1 MVIIFIEKFKILEEN
16 IAINIKQ
23 QKGKETLV
31 YGFTTKIN
39 FDSKCYVKLIQIKW
53 FMFKYIYIKIN
64 SIINLSLK
72 SNFKNKFS
80 LEK

>member
-1 MVIIFIEKFKILEEN
+1 MVIIFIEKFKKLEEN

-39 FDSKCYVKLIQIKW
+39 FDLKYYVKLIQIK
-53 FMFKYIYIKIN
+53 
-64 SIINLSLK
+64 
-72 SNFKNKFS
+72 
-80 LEK
+80 